1 MKHPLDAK
9 NKEQTKLVRSIHE
22 NPVTIVTGVPGSG
35 KTFCAVGFAIQEL
48 MRERCKRIILSRPLV
63 CTGKSL
69 PALPGDLHEKMDP
82 YWIQMQEYIN
92 YFLTK
97 EKADYLRKTG
107 QIVFQPLELMR
118 GMNFDKEYVVVTE
131 AQNAT
136 YAQLKMLLTRIGD
149 FESRIIID
157 GDVKQTD
164 LRATDEDWECPLI
177 RITNRLESVDEVGHV
192 DLIQSL
198 RHPLV
203 DKIDRLL

>member
-1 MKHPLDAK
+1 MKNSMEAQ
-9 NKEQTKLVRSIHE
+9 NREQKQLVRSIRE
-22 NPVTIVTGVPGSG
+22 NPVTIVTGIPGSG
-35 KTFCAVGFAIQEL
+35 KTFCAVGYAIQEL
-48 MRERCKRIILSRPLV
+48 MREQCKRVVLSRPLV

-69 PALPGDLHEKMDP
+69 PALPGDMNEKMDP

-107 QIVFQPLELMR
+107 AIVFQPLELMR
-118 GMNFDKEYVVVTE
+118 GMNFNKEYVVVTE

-149 FESRIIID
+149 FESRVIID

-164 LRATDEDWECPLI
+164 LRATDDDWECPLI
-177 RITNRLESVDEVGHV
+177 RITNRLKDVDEVGHV